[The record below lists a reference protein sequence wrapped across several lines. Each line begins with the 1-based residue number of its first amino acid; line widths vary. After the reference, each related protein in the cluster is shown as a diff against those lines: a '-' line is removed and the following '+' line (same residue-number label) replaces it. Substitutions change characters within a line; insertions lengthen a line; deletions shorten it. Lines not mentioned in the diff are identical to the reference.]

1 MGRAQNV
8 DVRALEQTNLTDQE
22 ESHQSP
28 EGFEAF
34 FHREYPGLARAL
46 YLVTGSGPEAE
57 DLVQEAMARALE
69 RWPRVRV
76 MESPAGYVYRI
87 AVNLHRRRLRRAF
100 RETPAPEGTASLT
113 PDPTEIAEIREKV
126 LRALACL
133 SADQRVALV
142 LVEWLGLS
150 PEEAGRVL
158 GIKAVSVRG
167 RLHRAR
173 ATLKEC
179 LGRTR

>member
-1 MGRAQNV
+1 
-8 DVRALEQTNLTDQE
+8 
-22 ESHQSP
+22 
-28 EGFEAF
+28 
-34 FHREYPGLARAL
+34 
-46 YLVTGSGPEAE
+46 
-57 DLVQEAMARALE
+57 MARALE

-100 RETPAPEGTASLT
+100 RETPAPGGTASLA
-113 PDPTEIAEIREKV
+113 PDPAEIAEVREKV

-173 ATLKEC
+173 AALKEC

>member
-1 MGRAQNV
+1 
-8 DVRALEQTNLTDQE
+8 LSE
-22 ESHQSP
+22 EERHRSP
-28 EGFEAF
+28 EAFEAF
-34 FHREYPGLARAL
+34 FHREYPQLAKAL
-46 YLVTGSGPEAE
+46 FLVTGSGPEAE

-179 LGRTR
+179 LGRTQ